1 MNKKMIVGIGLS
13 LTLLSSCGMPMGG
26 TSSQGSQVG
35 NVLGGVL
42 GAITNGDA
50 LGNVLGSIIG
60 LDKPTEAQL
69 YGTWQYA
76 QPGVAFTS
84 QNALAKAGGEIA
96 ASQIK
101 GKLIPEYQKVGISSS
116 NTVIVLNQDKTFS
129 AKIAGMPLSG
139 TYTYNPQTCLLS
151 LNSLL
156 LKVNCYVKGT
166 TKGMSFLMESK
177 KLLTLLQTAASI
189 SGNSSLQTIGS
200 LSTNFDGVQIGFDM
214 SR

>member
-76 QPGVAFTS
+76 
-84 QNALAKAGGEIA
+84 
-96 ASQIK
+96 
-101 GKLIPEYQKVGISSS
+101 
-116 NTVIVLNQDKTFS
+116 
-129 AKIAGMPLSG
+129 
-139 TYTYNPQTCLLS
+139 
-151 LNSLL
+151 
-156 LKVNCYVKGT
+156 
-166 TKGMSFLMESK
+166 
-177 KLLTLLQTAASI
+177 
-189 SGNSSLQTIGS
+189 
-200 LSTNFDGVQIGFDM
+200 
-214 SR
+214 